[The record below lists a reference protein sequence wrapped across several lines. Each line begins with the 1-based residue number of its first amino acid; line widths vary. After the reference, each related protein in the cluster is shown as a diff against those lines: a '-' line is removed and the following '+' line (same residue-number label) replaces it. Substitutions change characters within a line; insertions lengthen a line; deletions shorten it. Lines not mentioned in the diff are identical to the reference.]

1 MNWNPSLTKQLIQH
15 FNHIFVGAGNLF
27 STVEELYLWYQALH
41 GDEAWRPYDCG
52 SHFGRGYGYQAAFIP
67 IYGLDIVV
75 IMLSNFWDAP
85 LDQMVMDVQEILL
98 EDDLIELDTAVLDS
112 YAGEYHADLIE
123 LDTAVLDSYAGE
135 YHALFP
141 DGRVTTILISRV
153 GNHLFVNDIGSNILG
168 FFSLYPLT
176 PERFIIKIPQ
186 GGLFDFQIDDSD
198 NISQIIIGD
207 DVIELTLI
215 E

>member
-112 YAGEYHADLIE
+112 YAGEYHA
-123 LDTAVLDSYAGE
+123 
-135 YHALFP
+135 LFP